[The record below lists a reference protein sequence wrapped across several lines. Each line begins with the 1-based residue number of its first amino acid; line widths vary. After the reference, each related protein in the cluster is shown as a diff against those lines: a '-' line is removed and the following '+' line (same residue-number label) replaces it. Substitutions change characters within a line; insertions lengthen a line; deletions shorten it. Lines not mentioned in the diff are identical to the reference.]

1 MSSDSLAVFR
11 KGFGPDLNELAEKHM
26 QHEYVHSL
34 IPPPISPSPPPST
47 QLIIDK
53 LHKNSLTSS
62 DRDALKNAASTVSLH
77 TTLGSALG
85 IALSVLLAYRIRSGR
100 KAMFRTFRTAEKP
113 SAVRFADGREE
124 VLPDLTPLLRPSRA
138 GDVAT
143 FGFLGLGGLFV
154 GGELGLLSGSLQA
167 RRSINQ
173 DGESRERIRN
183 AFLRFQA
190 DALRKEAEA
199 LEKNVTSGGMGG
211 IWK

>member
-1 MSSDSLAVFR
+1 
-11 KGFGPDLNELAEKHM
+11 
-26 QHEYVHSL
+26 
-34 IPPPISPSPPPST
+34 
-47 QLIIDK
+47 
-53 LHKNSLTSS
+53 
-62 DRDALKNAASTVSLH
+62 
-77 TTLGSALG
+77 
-85 IALSVLLAYRIRSGR
+85 
-100 KAMFRTFRTAEKP
+100 MFRTFRTAEKP

-211 IWK
+211 IWR

>member
-26 QHEYVHSL
+26 QHEYVQSL
-34 IPPPISPSPPPST
+34 IPPHISPSPPPST
-47 QLIIDK
+47 QLIIDN

-77 TTLGSALG
+77 ATLGSALG

-143 FGFLGLGGLFV
+143 FGFLGLGGLFM

>member
-26 QHEYVHSL
+26 QH
-34 IPPPISPSPPPST
+34 
-47 QLIIDK
+47 D
-53 LHKNSLTSS
+53 LTSS

-77 TTLGSALG
+77 ATLGSALG